1 MRKPRLPA
9 VRRGNDPYEKM
20 VKYLADKDDQARTTT
35 SSGTGPQGPQGATGA
50 TGPQGPQGSSGGGG
64 GDPLL
69 NSVFSGD
76 FSP

>member
-9 VRRGNDPYEKM
+9 VRKGNDPYQKM
-20 VKYLADKDDQARTTT
+20 VQYLANNASENGQR
-35 SSGTGPQGPQGATGA
+35 GPQGPQGSAGA